1 MLHATHKLL
10 PFIGPNNQ
18 NIASPNLLPVVRTD
32 HYDYDNMLA
41 LQRNGGSFSSEKAA
55 PTSFVYNSSKKNT
68 ESRLIL
74 YQQKQADAYNDDN
87 EQNDKER
94 KLLEALL
101 SKEELEEL
109 EADEKKENEI
119 DPSKVSSQAMIS
131 SIKFYKSY
139 ISPLLPPA
147 CRFVPTCSQY
157 GIAAIEKFGPV
168 KGGVLTVWRLMRCT
182 PIGGKG
188 YDPPKWPPVRYDYSS
203 Y

>member
-1 MLHATHKLL
+1 MFHSTSKLL
-10 PFIGPNNQ
+10 PFLGPNNQ
-18 NIASPNLLPVVRTD
+18 NIIVSPSPKQHK
-32 HYDYDNMLA
+32 HYDYDNISA
-41 LQRNGGSFSSEKAA
+41 LNRNSGSFSSEKVT
-55 PTSFVYNSSKKNT
+55 PVSFINNPSKKKT
-68 ESRLIL
+68 ESCLVL
-74 YQQKQADAYNDDN
+74 YQQQKSDTYNDNDDV
-87 EQNDKER
+87 QNDKER
-94 KLLEALL
+94 KLLEVLL

-109 EADEKKENEI
+109 ESDDKKETAI
-119 DPSKVSSQAMIS
+119 DPAKVSSQAMIT

-168 KGGVLTVWRLMRCT
+168 KGGVLTAWRLMRCT

-188 YDPPKWPPVRYDYSS
+188 YDPPQWPPVRYDYSS